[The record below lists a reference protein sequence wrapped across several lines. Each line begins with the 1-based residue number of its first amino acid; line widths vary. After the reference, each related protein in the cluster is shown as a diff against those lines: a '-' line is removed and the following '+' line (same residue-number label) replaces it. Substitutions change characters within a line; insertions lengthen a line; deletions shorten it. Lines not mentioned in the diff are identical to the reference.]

1 MDVKDHLGSLLEEM
15 HSTNQVEEIT
25 QMLVDQMAIS
35 LKSNVTDK
43 GIYIYIF
50 KAHDFGVITKV
61 SKTGAT

>member
-43 GIYIYIF
+43 GIHKF
-50 KAHDFGVITKV
+50 KAHDFEVITKI

>member
-1 MDVKDHLGSLLEEM
+1 MDVKDHLGSLLEEL
-15 HSTNQVEEIT
+15 HSTNQVEEII

-43 GIYIYIF
+43 GIYKF
-50 KAHDFGVITKV
+50 KARDFEVNTKI

>member
-43 GIYIYIF
+43 GIYIF
-50 KAHDFGVITKV
+50 KAHDFEVIKKI

>member
-43 GIYIYIF
+43 GIYKF
-50 KAHDFGVITKV
+50 KARDFEVNTKI

>member
-15 HSTNQVEEIT
+15 HSTNQVEEII

-43 GIYIYIF
+43 GIYKF
-50 KAHDFGVITKV
+50 KARDFEVNTKI

>member
-1 MDVKDHLGSLLEEM
+1 MDVKDHLGSLLEEI

-43 GIYIYIF
+43 GIYKF
-50 KAHDFGVITKV
+50 KAHDFEVNTKI

>member
-43 GIYIYIF
+43 GIYIYIQ
-50 KAHDFGVITKV
+50 DP
-61 SKTGAT
+61 